1 MVRERDLPRAGNE
14 RSEAHAERETP
25 DDDDCRDPC
34 HDLSRLRQL
43 QGGYLLCKEGFETTV
58 VLEIGVL
65 GDSGSR
71 PS

>member
-14 RSEAHAERETP
+14 RSEAYAERETP

-34 HDLSRLRQL
+34 NDLSRLRQH
-43 QGGYLLCKEGFETTV
+43 QGGYLLCEEGSETTV
-58 VLEIGVL
+58 VLELGGL